1 MTVINDVLLSQLQ
14 VGRGIKALEA
24 DAALL
29 DQFMNNATGCGLES
43 LDSVSGKLIE
53 SGLAARYPDY
63 FEIGSGLEGIGN
75 LLTNLKTAVTKLKG
89 AFKGKK
95 AEEIVAK
102 PTTDALKALDSRY
115 TNGFWGKWVST
126 PVPQVKVTGLPALV
140 QAGPFVDVKA
150 QVESFLTAREAE
162 LQRGVNALLA
172 YWQGI
177 LPTFLKLRDA
187 TEEQEVLDLLAT
199 IKKYSET
206 TRLEYDPDYE
216 FPKAPSGGVLPT
228 LSKEEAEQAIE
239 FAKALVQ
246 RSKDIYKILDPVFEI
261 GIKDDD
267 ADAYLDNASKFPSA
281 PVRYTDKIMA
291 LVVLTDNI
299 NYFAENIRDYM
310 FKIVNGLEDWIESSK
325 Q

>member
-1 MTVINDVLLSQLQ
+1 MQSLNPELLAALQ
-14 VGRGIKALEA
+14 VTTGLNSLEKDIENLEA
-24 DAALL
+24 FLGHA
-29 DQFMNNATGCGLES
+29 NGCGLES

-63 FEIGSGLEGIGN
+63 FEIGSGLEGISN

-140 QAGPFVDVKA
+140 EAGPFVDVKA

-206 TRLEYDPDYE
+206 TRLEYDPDYV